1 MQEILYEYNMNA
13 TTWVY
18 LSSLL
23 TIGIY
28 FKFRRFWS
36 VRNLDLVGLIAFS
49 PGLLLVSH
57 DLGRLGFLWLFCVSG
72 FFLVRLLLDPVMVRR
87 PLLEPNLSADGLTFS
102 GVALLLFLVTNVI
115 TAAGPLAAA
124 SRAERLTQPVKAP
137 EGKSL
142 QAHKGPGYPLFYII
156 GTIPTK
162 TLASDGEGEQAQYT
176 RNLVLEATARIA
188 AILAQLAVLIGLI
201 LIGHRHFG
209 NLVTGIAAA
218 TLYLLLPY
226 TAQYTGHVDH
236 VVPAALLVWAL
247 HSYRKP
253 VAAGMFMGLAT
264 GVIYYPLFL
273 LPLWLGFY
281 WQRGLIR
288 FLIGLLTVLS
298 LVTLVVLM
306 SGHTNQFVEQFR
318 AMTGQSP
325 DGFWQYHEPAYRI
338 PVLAA
343 FVALSASLALWP
355 AQKNLGTLL
364 ACSAAVMLGTQFW
377 HAPNG
382 GIYMAWYLPLLLLTI
397 FRPNLEDRMA
407 LTALGE
413 GWTFWRPGRAPAAAK
428 NAKGA
433 TVSTAAPRVASVAP
447 C

>member
-1 MQEILYEYNMNA
+1 MQEILWEYKMNA

-102 GVALLLFLVTNVI
+102 GVALLLFLMTNVV
-115 TAAGPLAAA
+115 TAEGPLAAA
-124 SRAERLTQPVKAP
+124 SRSERLTEPVKAP
-137 EGKSL
+137 EGQSL
-142 QAHKGPGYPLFYII
+142 QAHKGPGYPLFYIL
-156 GTIPTK
+156 GSIPTK
-162 TLASDGEGEQAQYT
+162 TFASERGGEPAQYT
-176 RNLVLEATARIA
+176 RNLVLEATARVA
-188 AILAQLAVLIGLI
+188 AILAHLAVLIGLI
-201 LIGHRHFG
+201 LVGHRHFG
-209 NLVTGIAAA
+209 NLVTGVAAA
-218 TLYLLLPY
+218 ALYLILPY

-236 VVPAALLVWAL
+236 VVPAALLLWAV
-247 HSYRKP
+247 HSYRRP
-253 VAAGMFMGLAT
+253 ILAGMFIGLAASA
-264 GVIYYPLFL
+264 IYYPLFL

-281 WQRGLIR
+281 WQRGLFR
-288 FLIGLLTVLS
+288 FLIGLLLVLS
-298 LVTLVVLM
+298 LVVLLVLL

-318 AMTGQSP
+318 AMTGHSP
-325 DGFWQYHEPAYRI
+325 DGFWQYHEPAYRL
-338 PVLAA
+338 PVLVA
-343 FVALSASLALWP
+343 FLALCVSLGLWP

-413 GWTFWRPGRAPAAAK
+413 GWRFWRRSRPPAAPKSAQ
-428 NAKGA
+428 GA
-433 TVSTAAPRVASVAP
+433 TP
-447 C
+447 